1 MRTHIELQD
10 DLLEQVIQLGHFK
23 TRKAAVNQALAEY
36 VRLLKRRELLKL
48 QGKLHWDADLD
59 QLRQNRL
66 AEEWLLI
73 PASGSIFLII
83 SLRCRLCV

>member
-48 QGKLHWDADLD
+48 QGKLHWDADLE

-66 AEEWLLI
+66 AEE
-73 PASGSIFLII
+73 
-83 SLRCRLCV
+83 